1 MISALHRLSHVFL
14 TSVLGGDFLYHPPS
28 TENEAEVKYFPPNYT
43 ASQQRGRTQSSDSVL
58 PHPWIPAPELASEVL
73 LFLGGSTAWHFPKQ
87 LPSTWG
93 TARPLLPFAAP
104 PTAMW
109 ANTLP
114 LPRQGTPDLH
124 NLIKFCI
131 LGFEGAGL

>member
-1 MISALHRLSHVFL
+1 MAFFTILILQRRKLRYS
-14 TSVLGGDFLYHPPS
+14 
-28 TENEAEVKYFPPNYT
+28 EVKYIPQITQLVSRGQTREFKLSLCSVPSVGSGSQT
-43 ASQQRGRTQSSDSVL
+43 RHGGAASS
-58 PHPWIPAPELASEVL
+58 
-73 LFLGGSTAWHFPKQ
+73 LGGAARHLPKQ
-87 LPSTWG
+87 LPTTWG
-93 TARPLLPFAAP
+93 TARPLLPFPAA

-109 ANTLP
+109 AKTLP